1 MKVRLPM
8 RESVRSA
15 VFAALLVVPLML
27 LLSITVQAAD
37 TAAEEIDRGRELY
50 DNFGCYQCH
59 GHSGQGGNA
68 GPKIAPDPLPYEGFK
83 VFVRTPVARMPPYTD
98 AVLSEEQ
105 LQQIHRYL
113 ASLRRGPAASEV
125 GLLDLTI
132 QPASTPQ

>member
-8 RESVRSA
+8 RESTRSA
-15 VFAALLVVPLML
+15 AFAPLLAVPLIL
-27 LLSITVQAAD
+27 FASITVHAAD

-50 DNFGCYQCH
+50 DRFGCYQCH
-59 GHSGQGGNA
+59 GHFGQGGNA
-68 GPKIAPDPLPYEGFK
+68 GPKIAPDPLPWEGFR

-113 ASLRRGPAASEV
+113 ASLQSGPAAGEV